1 MSTSKQYV
9 YDPAQGKV
17 VERSERWIPVSE
29 APFVIEDTMPL
40 TKSPLNGKL
49 YFQSKSAL
57 RKHYKQH
64 GYEEIGTSY
73 ENEEWLERE
82 EANYAREREFEA
94 DRKIRNNLI
103 DRVIHGKR

>member
-1 MSTSKQYV
+1 MRSKQYV

-17 VERSERWIPVSE
+17 VERKDKWIE
-29 APFVIEDTMPL
+29 ASSAPYIIDDTMPL

-64 GYEEIGTSY
+64 GYEEIGTDY
-73 ENEEWLERE
+73 ENEERNIQRE
-82 EANYAREREFEA
+82 QQYAQEQEQKVDA
-94 DRKIRNNLI
+94 KIRQNLI
-103 DRVIHGKR
+103 NRVIHGKR